1 MARRTPRRREPP
13 ESDAASSTALLWAPW
28 RMAYVKRRPATAPSC
43 IFCFGKIGAAE
54 RRRRLVLY
62 AGPIALVML
71 NRYPYNNG
79 HIMVAPRRHVA
90 SPELLAHDELI
101 AVSEIVTRSV
111 QHLRMAY
118 RPDGLNVGI
127 NLGRAA
133 GAGVADHMHWHLV
146 PRWEGDVNFMPVIAS
161 TRVLPQSL
169 IEAQTLLE
177 PLFKAIDT
185 ALS

>member
-1 MARRTPRRREPP
+1 
-13 ESDAASSTALLWAPW
+13 
-28 RMAYVKRRPATAPSC
+28 
-43 IFCFGKIGAAE
+43 
-54 RRRRLVLY
+54 
-62 AGPIALVML
+62 ML

-90 SPELLAHDELI
+90 SPELLTRDELI
-101 AVSEIVTRSV
+101 AISEIVTRSV
-111 QHLRMAY
+111 QQLRAAY
-118 RPDGLNVGI
+118 RPDGLNVGL

-169 IEAQTLLE
+169 NEAQALLE